1 MNVCGNWR
9 GRANSSAVPCH
20 SQSHPCVSSSR
31 RVTCLIS
38 RQSWD
43 ARETSLTTL
52 SPFSFCW
59 FKCFKGSGGFSFNVW
74 CHKTL
79 SVPIYSCKMVCFSV
93 SALPPLDYI
102 TILSLSL
109 SHILFL
115 SLSPSLPLS
124 LPLNPSASCRS
135 VRLPV
140 SVPIRFH
147 LIHVT
152 SINTQSSPDK
162 SRPLSPPLCLSCVAL
177 HHSVFPNKL
186 SSPQSSVTMYKITRW
201 LHEQVNLANV
211 LDGWRSTA
219 ETGALH
225 QPTNQRLCLTA
236 RLASAPSYVN
246 FLLCFQ
252 QTLVGALLTPEDE
265 GVLITSLVKKLQKT
279 PWAFSTLREA
289 V

>member
-1 MNVCGNWR
+1 MKQRVSGTGWTLGRPLDEVRIFQQLSLGFFTLCVFGGVFFFSLISNKEEMNVCGNWR

-20 SQSHPCVSSSR
+20 SQSCPCVSSSR

-43 ARETSLTTL
+43 ARETRVSFLVIQL
-52 SPFSFCW
+52 LKRLWRFYFS
-59 FKCFKGSGGFSFNVW
+59 
-74 CHKTL
+74 
-79 SVPIYSCKMVCFSV
+79 
-93 SALPPLDYI
+93 LPPQNSFRLAMYSSKKMCFI
-102 TILSLSL
+102 CLCSASPRLHYHSL
-109 SHILFL
+109 SHSLFF

-124 LPLNPSASCRS
+124 PSPLNPSASCRS

-186 SSPQSSVTMYKITRW
+186 SSPQS
-201 LHEQVNLANV
+201 LHIKSHA
-211 LDGWRSTA
+211 D
-219 ETGALH
+219 
-225 QPTNQRLCLTA
+225 C
-236 RLASAPSYVN
+236 
-246 FLLCFQ
+246 
-252 QTLVGALLTPEDE
+252 
-265 GVLITSLVKKLQKT
+265 TS
-279 PWAFSTLREA
+279 R
-289 V
+289 

>member
-1 MNVCGNWR
+1 MMFLLPLLCFL
-9 GRANSSAVPCH
+9 
-20 SQSHPCVSSSR
+20 SH
-31 RVTCLIS
+31 
-38 RQSWD
+38 
-43 ARETSLTTL
+43 TSL
-52 SPFSFCW
+52 PFSLPFPV
-59 FKCFKGSGGFSFNVW
+59 SLTPPFS
-74 CHKTL
+74 
-79 SVPIYSCKMVCFSV
+79 
-93 SALPPLDYI
+93 
-102 TILSLSL
+102 
-109 SHILFL
+109 
-115 SLSPSLPLS
+115 
-124 LPLNPSASCRS
+124 PLNPSASCRS

-186 SSPQSSVTMYKITRW
+186 FSTQSLVATYKITCW
-201 LHEQVNLANV
+201 LHRQVNVENV
-211 LDGWRSTA
+211 LRGDILLWRRVLFTSNQMLRLSLRLTST
-219 ETGALH
+219 
-225 QPTNQRLCLTA
+225 
-236 RLASAPSYVN
+236 PSKAN
-246 FLLCFQ
+246 LLLWFP

>member
-20 SQSHPCVSSSR
+20 SQSRPCVSSSR
-31 RVTCLIS
+31 MVTCLIS

-43 ARETSLTTL
+43 AREKSLTAESSFL
-52 SPFSFCW
+52 RFSCLI
-59 FKCFKGSGGFSFNVW
+59 GSGAASFNVW

-79 SVPIYSCKMVCFSV
+79 SVVYSSKMVCFICLC
-93 SALPPLDYI
+93 SASSPLHYP
-102 TILSLSL
+102 SLSQ
-109 SHILFL
+109 SLFL

-124 LPLNPSASCRS
+124 PPPNPSASCRS

-186 SSPQSSVTMYKITRW
+186 SSPQLLVTMYEITCW
-201 LHEQVNLANV
+201 LHKQVNLDKCPQWWHFA
-211 LDGWRSTA
+211 LETA
-219 ETGALH
+219 VFHL
-225 QPTNQRLCLTA
+225 
-236 RLASAPSYVN
+236 
-246 FLLCFQ
+246 
-252 QTLVGALLTPEDE
+252 
-265 GVLITSLVKKLQKT
+265 
-279 PWAFSTLREA
+279 
-289 V
+289 

>member
-1 MNVCGNWR
+1 MCFIR
-9 GRANSSAVPCH
+9 LRSAAPRLH
-20 SQSHPCVSSSR
+20 YP
-31 RVTCLIS
+31 
-38 RQSWD
+38 
-43 ARETSLTTL
+43 A
-52 SPFSFCW
+52 
-59 FKCFKGSGGFSFNVW
+59 
-74 CHKTL
+74 
-79 SVPIYSCKMVCFSV
+79 
-93 SALPPLDYI
+93 
-102 TILSLSL
+102 L
-109 SHILFL
+109 SHSLFH

-124 LPLNPSASCRS
+124 PPLNPSASCRS

-186 SSPQSSVTMYKITRW
+186 SSPQSLVTMYKITRW
-201 LHEQVNLANV
+201 LHKLVNLENV
-211 LDGWRSTA
+211 LCSDILPRRQVLFTS
-219 ETGALH
+219 
-225 QPTNQRLCLTA
+225 NQTLRLSA
-236 RLASAPSYVN
+236 RLTSVSSNVE